1 MSCVHNALWFLLWEF
16 LFLLHS
22 HTILKCIAGNLNA
35 ISSIIVCLHN
45 ALNPSSISAQDK
57 DLFYRKLTNQRPK
70 NLYYSGI
77 QNPSR
82 LLRVS
87 KLTSKWVDREISN
100 FEYLMQLNTISGR
113 TYNDLAQY
121 PVFPWVITDFESD
134 KLDLDDPSIYRD
146 LSKPCGAINEKK
158 AEEIKKRL
166 EPNCLGPAHLMFEN
180 LFLDLFG

>member
-1 MSCVHNALWFLLWEF
+1 M
-16 LFLLHS
+16 
-22 HTILKCIAGNLNA
+22 
-35 ISSIIVCLHN
+35 
-45 ALNPSSISAQDK
+45 
-57 DLFYRKLTNQRPK
+57 FYRKLTSQRPK

-87 KLTSKWVDREISN
+87 KLTNKWVEREISN

-146 LSKPCGAINEKK
+146 LSKPCGAINPKK
-158 AEEIKKRL
+158 AEEIKKRFVKNGIL
-166 EPNCLGPAHLMFEN
+166 YCVTYGQKYLASFYEGIFKNYRICTMK
-180 LFLDLFG
+180 D